1 MKTSPNSHSLFANSL
16 PTSVRTLEGV
26 DSRKALSIILGVSVA
41 AILFLV
47 WLIYFK
53 APALLK

>member
-1 MKTSPNSHSLFANSL
+1 MKTSPNDYSSIANSL

-26 DSRKALSIILGVSVA
+26 DSRNALSIILGVSIA

-53 APALLK
+53 APASQ